1 MTDPALALVS
11 VDHHEHTGLVEA
23 EVVKRTRAYVEA
35 SKAKNTRRTYGSAWR
50 SFCSWCRARGLIELP
65 AHPETVATYLADRAA
80 TLRPSSLNVHVSAI
94 SQAHKLAGVE
104 SPTTHEGVR
113 AVVQGIRRTHGT
125 ASTPKDAITL
135 NDLRAM
141 LAVAG
146 DDLRGK
152 RDRAMLLVGFCGGL
166 RRSELVGVNVG
177 DLSFRNEGIALRI
190 RRSKTDQQGVGRTIP
205 LGFGASSATCPVLA
219 VRQWVAAA
227 GIDRGPLL
235 RAVDRHGHVRPTR
248 LDGRTV
254 ARVVKRLGSAIGLD
268 VGKLGGHSLRAGLA
282 TSAAAAGIS
291 ERTISEITG
300 HRSMLVLRGYIRSGR
315 LFEHDLVSRLG
326 L

>member
-1 MTDPALALVS
+1 MTDPALALVP
-11 VDHHEHTGLVEA
+11 VEHHEHAGLVEA
-23 EVVKRTRAYVEA
+23 EVIERARAYVEA
-35 SKAKNTRRTYGSAWR
+35 SKAANTRRTYGSAWR
-50 SFCSWCRARGLIELP
+50 SFCRWCRARGLVELP
-65 AHPETVATYLADRAA
+65 ARPETVATYLADKAA

-104 SPTTHEGVR
+104 SPTTHEVVR

-125 ASTPKDAITL
+125 ASAPKDAITL

-141 LAVAG
+141 IAVAG
-146 DDLRGK
+146 NDLRGK
-152 RDRAMLLVGFCGGL
+152 RDRAILLVGFCGGL
-166 RRSELVGVNVG
+166 RRSELVGVNAG

-190 RRSKTDQQGVGRTIP
+190 RRSKTDQQGAGRTIP
-205 LGFGASSATCPVLA
+205 LGFGSSSATCPVLA
-219 VRQWVAAA
+219 VRQWMAAA
-227 GIDRGPLL
+227 GIERGPLL
-235 RAVDRHGHVRPTR
+235 RAVDRHGHVRTGR

-268 VGKLGGHSLRAGLA
+268 VTNVGGHSLRAGLA

-300 HRSMLVLRGYIRSGR
+300 HRSLLVLRGYIRSGR
-315 LFEHDLVSRLG
+315 LFEHDMVSRLG